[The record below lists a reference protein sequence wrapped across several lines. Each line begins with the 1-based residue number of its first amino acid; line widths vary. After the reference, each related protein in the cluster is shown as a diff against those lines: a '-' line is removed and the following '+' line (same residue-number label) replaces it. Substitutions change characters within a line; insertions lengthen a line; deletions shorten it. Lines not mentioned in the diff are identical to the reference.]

1 MEDKKKPLVEARVEV
16 IDEELLQS
24 KNKKELIG
32 MVTRSVEA
40 LDALKLILME
50 ATVWAERNIRVIHE
64 LNAQLKIKDL
74 WIEAVIETIG
84 RDKITIPDGM
94 VLYSGDDYVNFW
106 EDGDKVDLSGKAK
119 GDLIDDSTI
128 NGDGK

>member
-1 MEDKKKPLVEARVEV
+1 MLMEDKKKPLVEARVEV

-50 ATVWAERNIRVIHE
+50 ATV
-64 LNAQLKIKDL
+64 
-74 WIEAVIETIG
+74 
-84 RDKITIPDGM
+84 
-94 VLYSGDDYVNFW
+94 
-106 EDGDKVDLSGKAK
+106 
-119 GDLIDDSTI
+119 
-128 NGDGK
+128 

>member
-1 MEDKKKPLVEARVEV
+1 
-16 IDEELLQS
+16 
-24 KNKKELIG
+24 
-32 MVTRSVEA
+32 
-40 LDALKLILME
+40 
-50 ATVWAERNIRVIHE
+50 
-64 LNAQLKIKDL
+64 
-74 WIEAVIETIG
+74 
-84 RDKITIPDGM
+84 M